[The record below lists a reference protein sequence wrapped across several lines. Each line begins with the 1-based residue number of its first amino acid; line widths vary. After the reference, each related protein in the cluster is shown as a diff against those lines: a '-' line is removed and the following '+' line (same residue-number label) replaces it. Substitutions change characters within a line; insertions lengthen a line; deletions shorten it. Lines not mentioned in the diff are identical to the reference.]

1 MPRRKITFVEKEL
14 YHICNRG
21 VEKRDIFLDDKDYFR
36 AIHDLYEFND
46 TSPALN
52 LYYKTA
58 SLQSYETRSR
68 KIKNPIVEILAFTL
82 MPNHYHLLLR
92 QTKENG
98 IVEFMQR
105 FGVGYAMYFNKKYAR
120 VGSLFQGPF
129 KAVHVTKNAHF
140 IHIPFYIHANPLD
153 LKFPEWREKKIKNA
167 KQALEFLESYRWS
180 SFSDYVGK
188 RNFPSVIH
196 KLFLSE
202 IIGTPAEYKTMTLR
216 LLQEMDLAT
225 LDDVLSIRG
234 ISLRPYPL

>member
-68 KIKNPIVEILAFTL
+68 KMRNPIVEILAFVL

-98 IVEFMQR
+98 IVEFMQK
-105 FGVGYAMYFNKKYAR
+105 FGGGYAMYFNKKYER

-129 KAVHVTKNAHF
+129 KAIHVINNAHF
-140 IHIPFYIHANPLD
+140 LHLPFYIHANPLD
-153 LKFPEWREKKIKNA
+153 LKFPEWRERKIKNP
-167 KQALEFLESYRWS
+167 KQALE
-180 SFSDYVGK
+180 
-188 RNFPSVIH
+188 
-196 KLFLSE
+196 
-202 IIGTPAEYKTMTLR
+202 
-216 LLQEMDLAT
+216 
-225 LDDVLSIRG
+225 
-234 ISLRPYPL
+234 